1 MNKAIKYI
9 KSKLFK
15 QVEPNI
21 NGIPLWLIKEIEE
34 QEKKQQESKQ
44 FRWANGRER
53 FNSPHYQ

>member
-34 QEKKQQESKQ
+34 QEK
-44 FRWANGRER
+44 
-53 FNSPHYQ
+53 